1 MLEGQG
7 SEIFPKKRRN
17 QFFGRGASSGPAST
31 SGSAFRAERVGISL
45 VTFRSNEAR
54 ISPKSA
60 ELFRFPCGISAM
72 GLHTRPVRLGFDPHY
87 ARDPLS
93 PR

>member
-17 QFFGRGASSGPAST
+17 QFFGRGASSGER
-31 SGSAFRAERVGISL
+31 GENIAEIGGAVS
-45 VTFRSNEAR
+45 
-54 ISPKSA
+54 
-60 ELFRFPCGISAM
+60 FPLRHIAM

-93 PR
+93 LR